1 MLGILLAD
9 PARTQIEHLLVVDPP
24 YRRPVTAFHVVGIDF
39 KLRLGIHFR
48 QFTEQQII
56 VGHLAIS
63 FNSVLSDVDQAIEYR
78 PPLIAD
84 DRFMQLAAVAISFV
98 MLKPGAGVADF
109 IFHRHCQAVE
119 PKRGVFAVKLG
130 AGVMTQHRITE

>member
-1 MLGILLAD
+1 MTNITKKSLVAAGILTALVAGNVATAAVVPAGVQLGINL
-9 PARTQIEHLLVVDPP
+9 
-24 YRRPVTAFHVVGIDF
+24 
-39 KLRLGIHFR
+39 R

-56 VGHLAIS
+56 VGHLTVG
-63 FNSVLSDVDQAIEYR
+63 FNGVLSDVDQAIEYR

-84 DRFMQLAAVAISFV
+84 YRFMQLAAVAISFV